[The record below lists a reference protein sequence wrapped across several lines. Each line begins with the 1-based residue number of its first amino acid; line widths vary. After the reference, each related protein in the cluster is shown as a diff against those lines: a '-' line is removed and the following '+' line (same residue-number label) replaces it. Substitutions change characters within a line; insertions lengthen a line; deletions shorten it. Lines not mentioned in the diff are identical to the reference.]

1 MSSFSACCC
10 CFHWAF
16 FRGRGLISGCPLKW
30 CAHLT
35 GKFTNSKA
43 RRKSCPDAS
52 RKNSFCYCW
61 LQMPFFSIV
70 CVCVCMRCITS
81 FFSISLKIDPLK
93 GDSAASV
100 CDSPAW
106 IMKPQETYIQSLE
119 LNHLTFPLFFFSL
132 SLSHTHTHKGDTQS
146 EIGVKSLDLRPLFG
160 PMRTSS
166 TPGCNPIGRL

>member
-1 MSSFSACCC
+1 MIDEVVCIPKIRSCDFFPIISVWCLMSSFSACCC

-70 CVCVCMRCITS
+70 CVCVCVHALHYLILFHFAENRPIKRWFCCLS
-81 FFSISLKIDPLK
+81 VRFSGLDNEAA
-93 GDSAASV
+93 GDIHSEFGVKSSHIPSV
-100 CDSPAW
+100 
-106 IMKPQETYIQSLE
+106 
-119 LNHLTFPLFFFSL
+119 FFFSL
-132 SLSHTHTHKGDTQS
+132 SLSHTHT
-146 EIGVKSLDLRPLFG
+146 
-160 PMRTSS
+160 
-166 TPGCNPIGRL
+166 